1 MMHPRETQHV
11 LLQVHVL
18 WVLPC
23 VFVKFKSIE
32 VCACILRFRSDV
44 KLEPS
49 DRITYGK
56 PVDKV
61 YTLTIDKVKNDEAG
75 MYTVKATN
83 EQGQMSASAR
93 LRVTRMYLETYSVI
107 RQSVHEVELWAIVSI
122 GLHIWA

>member
-1 MMHPRETQHV
+1 M
-11 LLQVHVL
+11 
-18 WVLPC
+18 
-23 VFVKFKSIE
+23 FVKLNVFS
-32 VCACILRFRSDV
+32 CILRFRSDV

-56 PVDKV
+56 PVDTV

-93 LRVTRMYLETYSVI
+93 LRVTRMYLET
-107 RQSVHEVELWAIVSI
+107 RSI
-122 GLHIWA
+122 TCLSA